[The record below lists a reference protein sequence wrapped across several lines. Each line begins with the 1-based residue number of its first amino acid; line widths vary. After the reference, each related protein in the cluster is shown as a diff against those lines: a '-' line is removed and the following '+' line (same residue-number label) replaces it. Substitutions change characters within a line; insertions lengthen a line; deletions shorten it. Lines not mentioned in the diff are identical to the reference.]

1 MALYGLTAP
10 FAAALMER
18 FGIRRVVT
26 AALLVV
32 AAGSGLTVFMTAS
45 WQLVLC
51 WGVLVGLG
59 TGSMALALVAT
70 VTGRWFVTRRG
81 LVSGVLTAG
90 GAAGALVFLPLVAV
104 VSERWGWRPAALGVA
119 FAALAVAPFVVWLLR
134 DRPARPGRRPLRRDR
149 GRRPGPGPGRGRPAG
164 RAGAA
169 STPPAPARSGT
180 WPAG

>member
-1 MALYGLTAP
+1 
-10 FAAALMER
+10 MER

-90 GAAGALVFLPLVAV
+90 GAAGALVFLPLVAM

-134 DRPARPGRRPLRRDR
+134 DRPRDVGRAPYGGTAADD
-149 GRRPGPGPGRGRPAG
+149 RRPGPDRGRPAG
-164 RAGAA
+164 RPGARRRR
-169 STPPAPARSGT
+169 PDPARSGT
-180 WPAG
+180 WPAA